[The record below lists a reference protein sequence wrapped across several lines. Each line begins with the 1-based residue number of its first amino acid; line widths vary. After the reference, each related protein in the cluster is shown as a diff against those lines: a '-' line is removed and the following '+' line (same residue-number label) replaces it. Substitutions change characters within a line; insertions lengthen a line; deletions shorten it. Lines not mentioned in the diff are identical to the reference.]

1 MIGLYLGPRTLE
13 TARKLLGSVAACCP
27 PGQPLL
33 IEADA
38 HRPYPQ
44 AILDIFGVIRHR
56 RRRHR
61 RGRRRHPDLKPPP
74 GLMVGI
80 VHKVYDA
87 GGNLVKVTRRRLFG
101 RRRDILQ
108 TVKRLKLGCQINT
121 SHIERINGTMRTQ
134 QPRLA
139 RRTRNVSH
147 KDSALQW
154 ALSLWRDLYH
164 WTRRHNSLGKRTPAM
179 AQGLATRLWTV
190 RDYVCHPVHF
200 GEWQRSLWAERH
212 ENRLIN
218 GLNKQKPRKL
228 LPAS

>member
-1 MIGLYLGPRTLE
+1 
-13 TARKLLGSVAACCP
+13 
-27 PGQPLL
+27 
-33 IEADA
+33 
-38 HRPYPQ
+38 
-44 AILDIFGVIRHR
+44 
-56 RRRHR
+56 
-61 RGRRRHPDLKPPP
+61 
-74 GLMVGI
+74 MVGI